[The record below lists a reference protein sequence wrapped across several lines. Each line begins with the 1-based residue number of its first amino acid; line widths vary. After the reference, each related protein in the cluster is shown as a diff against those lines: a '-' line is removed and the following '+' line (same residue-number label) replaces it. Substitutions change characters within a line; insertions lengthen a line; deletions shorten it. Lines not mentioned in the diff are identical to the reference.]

1 MLASMTEIRMQAS
14 MEHIIRR
21 LEAIHRALRTAPA
34 SLEGDSRVTEAVA
47 RCLRQLHAIAAQS
60 ADRSGDGSAP
70 SSDQRAGAPPALISQ
85 REAAASFVQA
95 FFGNMA
101 EAA

>member
-1 MLASMTEIRMQAS
+1 MLASMTEIRMHS

-34 SLEGDSRVTEAVA
+34 SLEDDSRVTEAVA

-60 ADRSGDGSAP
+60 AEVD
-70 SSDQRAGAPPALISQ
+70 PA
-85 REAAASFVQA
+85 REARLRPI
-95 FFGNMA
+95 GGPPRRLH
-101 EAA
+101 

>member
-1 MLASMTEIRMQAS
+1 

-34 SLEGDSRVTEAVA
+34 RLEGDSRVTEAVA

-60 ADRSGDGSAP
+60 ADD
-70 SSDQRAGAPPALISQ
+70 PA
-85 REAAASFVQA
+85 REARLRPIKGPARRLH
-95 FFGNMA
+95 
-101 EAA
+101 

>member
-1 MLASMTEIRMQAS
+1 

-47 RCLRQLHAIAAQS
+47 RCLRQLHAIAAT
-60 ADRSGDGSAP
+60 AD
-70 SSDQRAGAPPALISQ
+70 PPM
-85 REAAASFVQA
+85 EARLRPIKGPARRLH
-95 FFGNMA
+95 
-101 EAA
+101 